1 MKTKNLIISI
11 VAMIVLGFGVACDPP
26 EGDEQQVPPPA
37 PESPSGYE
45 QPSTP
50 GEQPGTSDPG
60 EQDGQGGTDT
70 Y

>member
-26 EGDEQQVPPPA
+26 EGEEQQVPPPA
-37 PESPSGYE
+37 PEAPSGYE

-50 GEQPGTSDPG
+50 GEEPGTSDPG
-60 EQDGQGGTDT
+60 DQGQEGST